1 MSCIGLTILIFIVGI
16 LIAGVGFY
24 IYDNVGIF
32 EYIKEKIGLIILI
45 IGTFIGIISF
55 SILLGLLAM
64 NLLLPVTEREFK
76 VEYNSVKE
84 MQTLS
89 TDLRDASYTKE
100 LLEINK
106 KINEARE
113 FCNDPFWGCINSKEI
128 ASYELLEK
136 ER

>member
-1 MSCIGLTILIFIVGI
+1 MSCIGLTILILIVGI
-16 LIAGVGFY
+16 LIAGLGFY
-24 IYDNVGIF
+24 IYDNSGIF
-32 EYIKEKIGLIILI
+32 EDIKEKIGLIILI
-45 IGTFIGIISF
+45 IGSFIGIISF
-55 SILLGLLAM
+55 SILLGLISI

-100 LLEINK
+100 LLEVNK

-128 ASYELLEK
+128 ASYDLLEK

>member
-1 MSCIGLTILIFIVGI
+1 MSCIGLTILILIVGI
-16 LIAGVGFY
+16 LIAGLGFY
-24 IYDNVGIF
+24 IYDNAGIF
-32 EYIKEKIGLIILI
+32 EDIKEKIGLIILI
-45 IGTFIGIISF
+45 IGSFIGIISF
-55 SILLGLLAM
+55 SILLGLISM

-136 ER
+136 EI

>member
-1 MSCIGLTILIFIVGI
+1 MSCIGLTILIFIVGL
-16 LIAGVGFY
+16 LIAGLGFY
-24 IYDNVGIF
+24 IYDNAGIF
-32 EYIKEKIGLIILI
+32 EDIKENIGFIILI
-45 IGTFIGIISF
+45 IGAFITILSF
-55 SILLGLLAM
+55 VILLILLSL

-106 KINEARE
+106 KINKARE

-128 ASYELLEK
+128 ASYDLLEK
-136 ER
+136 EK

>member
-1 MSCIGLTILIFIVGI
+1 MSCIGLAILIFIVGI
-16 LIAGVGFY
+16 LIASLGFY
-24 IYDNVGIF
+24 IYNTCSIF
-32 EYIKEKIGLIILI
+32 DDIREIIGSIILI
-45 IGTFIGIISF
+45 IGTGIVIISF
-55 SILLGLLAM
+55 VILVILLSI

-76 VEYNSVKE
+76 AEYNSVKE

-128 ASYELLEK
+128 ASYDLLEK

>member
-1 MSCIGLTILIFIVGI
+1 MSCIGLTILIFIIGL
-16 LIAGVGFY
+16 LIGGLGFY
-24 IYDNVGIF
+24 IYDNTGIF
-32 EYIKEKIGLIILI
+32 EDIKEKIGFIILI
-45 IGTFIGIISF
+45 IGSFITIISF
-55 SILLGLLAM
+55 VILVILISI
-64 NLLLPVTEREFK
+64 NLSLPVTEREFK

-113 FCNDPFWGCINSKEI
+113 FCNDPFWGCISSKEI
-128 ASYELLEK
+128 ASYDLLEK

>member
-1 MSCIGLTILIFIVGI
+1 MSCIGLTILILIVGI
-16 LIAGVGFY
+16 LIAGLGFY
-24 IYDNVGIF
+24 IYDNAGIF
-32 EYIKEKIGLIILI
+32 EDIKEKIGLIILI
-45 IGTFIGIISF
+45 IGSFIGIISF
-55 SILLGLLAM
+55 SILLGLISM

-128 ASYELLEK
+128 ASYDLLDK

>member
-1 MSCIGLTILIFIVGI
+1 MSCIGLTILIFIVGL
-16 LIAGVGFY
+16 LISGLGHY
-24 IYDNVGIF
+24 IYDNAGIF
-32 EYIKEKIGLIILI
+32 EDIKEKIGLIILI
-45 IGTFIGIISF
+45 IGVFIGIVSF
-55 SILLGLLAM
+55 SILLGLISM

-128 ASYELLEK
+128 ASYDLLEK
-136 ER
+136 E

>member
-1 MSCIGLTILIFIVGI
+1 MSCIGLTILIFIVGL
-16 LIAGVGFY
+16 LIAGLGKY
-24 IYDNVGIF
+24 IYDNSGIF

-45 IGTFIGIISF
+45 IGSFIVIISF
-55 SILLGLLAM
+55 SILLCLIPI
-64 NLLLPVTEREFK
+64 NLLLPVKEREFK
-76 VEYNSVKE
+76 VDYNSVKE

-100 LLEINK
+100 LLKINK

-128 ASYELLEK
+128 ANYELLTK
-136 ER
+136 ED